1 MLNINKSIEY
11 SLIAIKH
18 IKSKSNKLCSANEIA
33 NQYNIPKEILAKIL
47 QRLSKC
53 GYLNSIKGSNG
64 GYSLNK
70 NLEKI
75 NLIDF
80 IETIEGPIG
89 TVKCNL
95 KLDCNIYDICN
106 IKNPMNM
113 INNNIRNS
121 LKKLKIYDLTN

>member
-18 IKSKSNKLCSANEIA
+18 IKSKSNKSCSTKEIA
-33 NQYNIPKEILAKIL
+33 NQYNIPKELLAKIL

-53 GYLNSIKGSNG
+53 GYLNSTRGTNG

-70 NLEKI
+70 NLERI

-80 IETIEGPIG
+80 IEQ
-89 TVKCNL
+89 L
-95 KLDCNIYDICN
+95 K
-106 IKNPMNM
+106 
-113 INNNIRNS
+113 
-121 LKKLKIYDLTN
+121 DL